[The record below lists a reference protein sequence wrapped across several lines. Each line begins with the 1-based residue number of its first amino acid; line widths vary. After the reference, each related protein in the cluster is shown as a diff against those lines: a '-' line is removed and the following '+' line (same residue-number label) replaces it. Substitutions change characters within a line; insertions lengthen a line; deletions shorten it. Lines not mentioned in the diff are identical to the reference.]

1 MEKHEVKEVVEET
14 IEEVLEKFGLNPT
27 EIQEAQRDFIYL
39 RTQRV
44 LHEKVSFRIRV
55 IIWGLVISGVVYL
68 IALGLKIFLKKLL

>member
-55 IIWGLVISGVVYL
+55 IIWGLVISGVVSL
-68 IALGLKIFLKKLL
+68 IALGFKSFF

>member
-14 IEEVLEKFGLNPT
+14 IEEVLEKFGLNPA

-44 LHEKVSFRIRV
+44 
-55 IIWGLVISGVVYL
+55 
-68 IALGLKIFLKKLL
+68 

>member
-44 LHEKVSFRIRV
+44 LHEKVSFRIRL
-55 IIWGLVISGVVYL
+55 IIWGLVISGVVSL
-68 IALGLKIFLKKLL
+68 IALGFKSFVK

>member
-39 RTQRV
+39 RTQRI
-44 LHEKVSFRIRV
+44 LHEKISFRIRV
-55 IIWGLVISGVVYL
+55 IMWGLVISGIVSMV
-68 IALGLKIFLKKLL
+68 ALGFKSFFK